1 MRKIGFLIN
10 PISGMGGS
18 VGLKG
23 TDGEIY
29 KKALELGAVAT
40 APERA
45 SQFLSSIKQK
55 KEILAIAA
63 PGKMGEDY
71 VKQENIKFEVIGEIG
86 ESTTAEDT
94 KQIAKQMVEENI
106 ELLIFCGGDGTARD
120 IYDAIDLKIPVIA
133 IPTGVKMY
141 SSIFA
146 LNPRS
151 AAQILDL
158 FLVEAV
164 EMVEREVLDINEEL
178 YRKNKLESK
187 LYGYLKVPKILM
199 LIQSGKTGSLSGKTV
214 EENKLDIAQFVIE
227 DMQDDILYFL
237 GPGTTVKA
245 ITDHLNLP
253 KTLLG
258 IDGLY
263 HKEII
268 GTDLNENKILE
279 LIGSYSKTKIIIS
292 PLGGQG
298 FIFGR
303 GNKQFTPKVLKKVES
318 KNIIIL
324 ATVDKIR
331 ELNCLRVDTGDNDAD
346 NSLKGFAKVIIGYME
361 ETVIPVEC

>member
-1 MRKIGFLIN
+1 MKKIGFLVN

-29 KKALELGAVAT
+29 KKALELGAVPT

-45 SQFLSSIKQK
+45 TQFLSNIKNN
-55 KEILAIAA
+55 ENIFLFVA
-63 PGKMGEDY
+63 PGKMGEEY
-71 VKQENIKFEVIGEIG
+71 VKDMNFKFEIIGKIE
-86 ESTTAEDT
+86 ELTSAKDT
-94 KQIAKQMVEENI
+94 KQIAKQMVDTGI

-120 IYDAIDLKIPVIA
+120 IFDAIGLTIPVVA

-141 SSIFA
+141 SSVFA
-146 LNPRS
+146 LNPIS

-158 FLVEAV
+158 FMAEAV

-178 YRKNKLESK
+178 YRKDKLESK
-187 LYGYLKVPKILM
+187 LYGYLRVPKFLS
-199 LIQSGKTGSLSGKTV
+199 LIQSSKTGSLQGQTV
-214 EENKLDIAQFVIE
+214 EENKRDIAKFVIE
-227 DMQDDILYFL
+227 DMEEDVLYLL

-245 ITDHLNLP
+245 ITDNLDFP

-258 IDGLY
+258 IDGMH

-268 GTDLNENKILE
+268 ETDLNENRILE
-279 LIGSYSKTKIIIS
+279 LIGKYTNTKIIVS

-303 GNKQFTPKVLKKVES
+303 GNKQFTPKVLKQVRS
-318 KNIIIL
+318 KNIIIV

-331 ELNCLRVDTGDNDAD
+331 ELTCLRVDTGDNDVD
-346 NSLKGFAKVIIGYME
+346 KTLKGFVKVIIGYME
-361 ETVIPVEC
+361 ETVIPVE

>member
-29 KKALELGAVAT
+29 KKAIELGAVPT

-45 SQFLSSIKQK
+45 KQFLTSIRNN
-55 KEILAIAA
+55 EEFHLVVA

-71 VKQENIKFEVIGEIG
+71 VKKRDFKFDVLGEIG
-86 ESTTAEDT
+86 DSTEAEDT
-94 KQIAKQMVEENI
+94 KRLARQMVDNNI

-120 IYDAIDLKIPVIA
+120 IYDAIGLKIPVIA

-141 SSIFA
+141 SSVFA

-164 EMVEREVLDINEEL
+164 EMVEREVLDINEDL

-187 LYGYLKVPKILM
+187 LYGYLQVPKILM

-214 EENKLDIAQFVIE
+214 EDNKRDIAQFVIE
-227 DMQDDILYFL
+227 DMQEDFLYLL

-245 ITDHLNLP
+245 ITDYLSLP

-258 IDGLY
+258 IDGIFQ
-263 HKEII
+263 KRIV
-268 GTDLNENKILE
+268 GTDLNENGILK
-279 LIGSYSKTKIIIS
+279 LIGRHSNTKIIVS

-318 KNIIIL
+318 KNIIIVS
-324 ATVDKIR
+324 TVNKIR
-331 ELNCLRVDTGDNDAD
+331 ELNCLRVDTGDNDVD
-346 NSLKGFAKVIIGYME
+346 NSLKGFAKVTTGYME

>member
-29 KKALELGAVAT
+29 KKALELGAVPT

-45 SQFLSSIKQK
+45 IQFLSSIKQK

-71 VKQENIKFEVIGEIG
+71 VKQEIIKFEVVGEIG
-86 ESTTAEDT
+86 KSTSAEDT

-227 DMQDDILYFL
+227 DMRDDILYFL

-263 HKEII
+263 QKEII

-279 LIGSYSKTKIIIS
+279 LIGSYPETKIIIS

-303 GNKQFTPKVLKKVES
+303 G
-318 KNIIIL
+318 
-324 ATVDKIR
+324 
-331 ELNCLRVDTGDNDAD
+331 
-346 NSLKGFAKVIIGYME
+346 
-361 ETVIPVEC
+361 

>member
-1 MRKIGFLIN
+1 MRKVGFLIN

-29 KKALELGAVAT
+29 KKALELGAVPT

-55 KEILAIAA
+55 QEISLVVA

-71 VKQENIKFEVIGEIG
+71 VKKGNIKFKVVGEIG
-86 ESTTAEDT
+86 DSTNAEDT
-94 KQIAKQMVEENI
+94 KRIAKQMIKRNI
-106 ELLIFCGGDGTARD
+106 EILIFCGGDGTARD
-120 IYDAIDLKIPVIA
+120 IYDAIELMIPVIA

-141 SSIFA
+141 SSVFA

-158 FLVEAV
+158 FIAEAV

-187 LYGYLKVPKILM
+187 LYGYLKVPKVLM
-199 LIQSGKTGSLSGKTV
+199 LIQSGKTGSSSGMTV
-214 EENKLDIAQFVIE
+214 EENKKDIAQFVIE
-227 DMQDDILYFL
+227 DMQEDSLYLL

-245 ITDHLNLP
+245 ITEYLNLP

-258 IDGLY
+258 IDGVY
-263 HKEII
+263 EKEII
-268 GTDLNENKILE
+268 GSDLNENRILE
-279 LIGSYSKTKIIIS
+279 LIGRYPNTKIVVS

-318 KNIIIL
+318 KNIIIVS
-324 ATVDKIR
+324 TSEKIR
-331 ELNCLRVDTGDNDAD
+331 ELKCLRVDTGNVDVD
-346 NSLKGFAKVIIGYME
+346 NSLKGFARVIIGYME
-361 ETVIPVEC
+361 QTVIPVEC

>member
-1 MRKIGFLIN
+1 MRRIGFLVN

-29 KKALELGAVAT
+29 IRALELGAEPT

-45 SQFLSSIKQK
+45 TQFLSNIKK
-55 KEILAIAA
+55 KDDFFLLVA

-71 VKQENIKFEVIGEIG
+71 IKDLNFRAEIIGKIE
-86 ESTTAEDT
+86 ELTEARDT
-94 KQIAKQMVEENI
+94 KRIVKQMVDNGI
-106 ELLIFCGGDGTARD
+106 ELFIFCGGDGTARD
-120 IYDAIDLKIPVIA
+120 VYDAIGLSIPVVA

-141 SSIFA
+141 SSVFA
-146 LNPRS
+146 LNPRY

-158 FLVEAV
+158 FLAESV

-178 YRKNKLESK
+178 FRRGKLESK
-187 LYGYLKVPKILM
+187 LYGYLKVPKILR
-199 LIQSGKTGSLSGKTV
+199 LLQSSKTGSLSGQTV
-214 EENKLDIAQFVIE
+214 EDNKRDIAKFVIE
-227 DMQDDILYFL
+227 DMGEDVLYLL

-245 ITDHLNLP
+245 ITDHLDLP

-258 IDGLY
+258 IDGMY

-268 GTDLNENKILE
+268 DTDLNENKILE
-279 LIGSYSKTKIIIS
+279 LIGKHPNTKIVVS
-292 PLGGQG
+292 PLGGAG

-303 GNKQFTPKVLKKVES
+303 GNKQFTAKVLRKVES
-318 KNIIIL
+318 KNIIIV

-331 ELNCLRVDTGDNDAD
+331 DINCLRVDT
-346 NSLKGFAKVIIGYME
+346 
-361 ETVIPVEC
+361 